1 VESGASDPEGKPARL
16 RLAMAGQVFGRRR
29 TVFAAVPIALIRPNP
44 RQPRQYF
51 DEEGLKELAE
61 SIRARGLLQPV
72 IVRRDD
78 DGGYTL
84 VAGERRLRAAEIA
97 GEALVP
103 AILSVHDLLEVALE
117 ENIQRQDLSALEEA
131 EALAVLASERGL
143 SHADL
148 AQVIHKSR
156 PYVSNTL
163 TLTRLPAD
171 IKREF
176 FDDGAAIPRE
186 IMISIARQES
196 PEQMRALWRRV
207 KLGALSVRSFRERAE
222 AKTQVAP
229 LNQLLR
235 ACRKLGR
242 ALRSLS
248 AGALDQ
254 AQAATLRRSLV
265 RARRAIDRLLA
276 ELPEDRPAKK
286 APEDRPRTLV
296 AVRR

>member
-1 VESGASDPEGKPARL
+1 
-16 RLAMAGQVFGRRR
+16 MAGQVFGRRR

-51 DEEGLKELAE
+51 DEASLKELAE

-97 GEALVP
+97 GEGLVP

-117 ENIQRQDLSALEEA
+117 ENIQREDLSALEEA

-163 TLTRLPAD
+163 TLTRLPDD

-176 FDDGAAIPRE
+176 FDDGAVIPRE
-186 IMISIARQES
+186 IMISVARQES

-207 KLGALSVRSFRERAE
+207 KLGALSVRSFRERTE
-222 AKTQVAP
+222 AKKQVVP

-235 ACRKLGR
+235 ASRKLGR
-242 ALRSLS
+242 ALRNLS
-248 AGALDQ
+248 ASALEQ
-254 AQAATLRRSLV
+254 AQAATLRRSLM

-276 ELPEDRPAKK
+276 ELPEERPAKK
-286 APEDRPRTLV
+286 AAEERPRALV

>member
-1 VESGASDPEGKPARL
+1 
-16 RLAMAGQVFGRRR
+16 MAGQVFGRRR

-51 DEEGLKELAE
+51 DEESLKELSE

-97 GEALVP
+97 GEGLVP

-163 TLTRLPAD
+163 TLTRLPDD

-176 FDDGAAIPRE
+176 FDAGAVIPRE
-186 IMISIARQES
+186 IMISVARQES

-207 KLGALSVRSFRERAE
+207 KLGTLSVRSFRERTE
-222 AKTQVAP
+222 AKKQVVP

-235 ACRKLGR
+235 ASRKLGR
-242 ALRSLS
+242 ALRNLS
-248 AGALDQ
+248 AGALEQ
-254 AQAATLRRSLV
+254 AQAATLRRSLL

-276 ELPEDRPAKK
+276 ELPEERPAKK
-286 APEDRPRTLV
+286 SPDDRPRALV